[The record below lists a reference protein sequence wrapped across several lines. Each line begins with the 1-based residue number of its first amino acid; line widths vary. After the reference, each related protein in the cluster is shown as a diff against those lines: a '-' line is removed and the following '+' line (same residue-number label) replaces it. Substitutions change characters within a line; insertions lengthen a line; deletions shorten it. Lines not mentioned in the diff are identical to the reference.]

1 MSSVLSGQSTV
12 FHARVPS
19 AAGARRSVSKAALV
33 YEDLRAA
40 IVDLRLTP
48 GARIEKHEI
57 CARLG
62 VSRQPLAEAITR
74 LAEERLVE
82 VEPQKGTFV
91 ARIRLADVA
100 EAAFVRR
107 ALEVATVHTIAPS
120 VDEPLLKRLD
130 RTLTY
135 HAAALKSR
143 DWDEFY
149 ALDLRFHAMLFDR
162 MAMRRVAAAVDS
174 SRAPLERARR
184 LLVPTPGRS
193 TATLREHRAIFAALG
208 ERDPD
213 KSAAAMGTHLDEVM
227 AEVNRFAA
235 RRPDLF
241 EP

>member
-1 MSSVLSGQSTV
+1 VFHSSVVSV
-12 FHARVPS
+12 
-19 AAGARRSVSKAALV
+19 AASRRSVSKAALV

-48 GARIEKHEI
+48 GARIEKQEI
-57 CARLG
+57 CERLG
-62 VSRQPLAEAITR
+62 ISRQPLAEAITR
-74 LAEERLVE
+74 LAGERLIE

-107 ALEVATVHTIAPS
+107 ALEVATVHAIAAG
-120 VDEPLLKRLD
+120 VDEPLLRRLD
-130 RTLTY
+130 RPLAY
-135 HAAALKSR
+135 QAAALKSR

-149 ALDLRFHAMLFDR
+149 ALDLRFHALLFDR

-193 TATLREHRAIFAALG
+193 TATLREHRAIFAALA
-208 ERDPD
+208 ERDPE
-213 KSAAAMGTHLDEVM
+213 KAAAAMGTHLDAVVS
-227 AEVNRFAA
+227 EVNRFAA